1 MCVTFRED
9 HCRAGKGNAPENL
22 STLRKFALQI
32 IKEYNKDRLSLKK
45 RRLKAAY
52 DLMYLKNLVT

>member
-1 MCVTFRED
+1 LDVTFRED

-22 STLRKFALQI
+22 STFRKFALQI

-52 DLMYLKNLVT
+52 DLKYLKNLVT

>member
-1 MCVTFRED
+1 LDVTFRED

-32 IKEYNKDRLSLKK
+32 ITEYNKDRLSLKK